1 MILKQQTECA
11 RRDGTVLPIIPAR
24 EAEEGQVPSIQ
35 GQPELQSDT
44 VSNNSAVVIQCPWQT
59 EALLPAPGSTWGP
72 ALHRSQSWNV
82 HFREY
87 RISVC
92 FWLANKWSQKAWW
105 CARRGHRKSHSD
117 GSSSPI
123 LSPGPWV
130 LGLLEVLASSYGLK
144 ASLGEGRG
152 GEGKA
157 TVLCLHWQL

>member
-1 MILKQQTECA
+1 MLGNWQTA
-11 RRDGTVLPIIPAR
+11 QWFSNSRLNVRHDSTVLPIIPAR
-24 EAEEGQVPSIQ
+24 EAEEGQVPPIQ
-35 GQPELQSDT
+35 GQPELESDT

-59 EALLPAPGSTWGP
+59 EAFLPAPG
-72 ALHRSQSWNV
+72 SWNV

-117 GSSSPI
+117 GSSSPV

-144 ASLGEGRG
+144 ASLGEG
-152 GEGKA
+152 KT
-157 TVLCLHWQL
+157 TVLCLHGQL